1 MKRTVYVVSDQRDRD
16 CVLKVVAPLKDAD
29 FDVVHNEAVGVGD
42 SLIGTATRHLSGG
55 APVVLCATRYAV
67 AFKWARKIVEA
78 AHAIDDSK
86 VFVVEMVPGLDLE
99 RFSLGTVHARHYE
112 DPSLESLIAALDAH
126 FPKEVAPSDLAQPQ
140 DAVDYMDQT
149 TSSTTP
155 SIEALAEFRGQL
167 RQDIAAAY
175 PKTLSAAEFLRFTS
189 LVREDRLTRVGV
201 LIVGENPV
209 QFMPSAVIECCEYH
223 GTDRTAASAKTAIL
237 GNLPHQIVQTN
248 KYIADRVQRG
258 EAPTSHGPYAE
269 PVYAFPMIAVRE
281 IIANAVAHRDYSAGN
296 LCIHVRLFTDRIEI
310 SNPGTWT
317 GRNTDSNEVLPI
329 SRLAGESSRR
339 NFRLASMLTW
349 IRLVEGEGKGI
360 LAVVADCEKSGTPLP
375 TVRESDGIITVTVFP
390 CPTQE
395 FGAGQRNTVT
405 TANHHGVDSLP
416 AQAAVVDAAPGVV
429 NLPVQASLFVGREAE
444 FELLREVLN
453 GSGEG
458 TAVVHGLGGVGK
470 SALAATY
477 AARCVGEA
485 NPVWWITADS
495 PESVSRGLAQLAMAL
510 LPGRTSLLSLQ
521 AQAEWATAWLAS
533 HEGWLLVLDNVE
545 DTADI
550 MPLLARLSSGRVIV
564 TSRRATGWH
573 QLSPALRL
581 DVLDPAH
588 AIELLERVAGPPTGI
603 DWRRGAERLCAE
615 LGRLPLAIEQA
626 GAYIREGALSPDE
639 YLALLHRWPDQLLDQ
654 VVEGTD
660 PARSI
665 GRIWRL
671 TLDRLSDSPLPGDL
685 LRMLSW
691 YGPDS
696 IPLVLLEGRAE
707 PPRVRAAV
715 RRLAAYNMISM
726 DDSVSVS
733 VHPLV
738 QALARTPDVSD
749 RHRQFADVHA
759 AQGEAVAAL
768 CEAIPEGWDDPAT
781 WPTWRRL
788 MPHLAALIDHTPPER
803 DSTVLLSLV
812 SDAGQFLRNQGS
824 VGTAVA
830 YAERVL
836 TGAERLYGA
845 GSPHTLAARNDLA
858 GAHRAAGNFKW
869 AIALLEATLAD
880 YERFLGR
887 DHPDALAARSNL
899 AGAYAAVGGVRRA
912 IPLYEEVVADRTRI
926 LGESHPGTLASRNNL
941 AGAYQDSGDLDRAVP
956 LLESTLADYERVLG
970 QDHPD
975 TLIALGNLARAYEA
989 QGDVTRAIE
998 FYQQALDTRRRVLGA
1013 DHPDT
1018 LAVLNNL
1025 AVVHQTRGEF
1035 VRAIELHEQALQSR
1049 LRVLGPDHPATM
1061 ASLNN
1066 LARARAEDGDPAQAV
1081 PLYETSLIDHERVL
1095 GPDHPDTM
1103 AVRSNLAGAYRA
1115 IGNMTRALPLYRQ
1128 TLLDSIR
1135 VLGSDHPLSQTIRRL
1150 TPPELGPMLLAE
1162 RVITHWATN
1171 TATTEKASLVR
1182 LLERA
1187 LPDEEPVRALKQG
1200 ALSGSL
1206 STGTRLQVVE
1216 TLTTAIEVDPGFAQ
1230 ELARVL
1236 SALER
1241 AEGSVTV
1248 SASGERSIAAGGNI
1262 GVAVTG
1268 DSNFSHRE

>member
-1 MKRTVYVVSDQRDRD
+1 MKRTIYVVSDRRDRD
-16 CVLKVVAPLKDAD
+16 CVLDVVTPLKEAN

-55 APVVLCATRYAV
+55 VPVVLCATVYAV

-86 VFVVEMVPGLDLE
+86 VFVVEMVPGLDLD

-112 DPSLESLIAALDAH
+112 DPSLQDLISALEAH
-126 FPKEVAPSDLAQPQ
+126 FPKESDQPNPAQPQ
-140 DAVDYMDQT
+140 DALDYMDQT
-149 TSSTTP
+149 MPSTTP

-175 PKTLSAAEFLRFTS
+175 PESLSAGDFLRRTS
-189 LVREDRLTRVGV
+189 LVRENRLTRVGV

-209 QFMPSAVIECCEYH
+209 QCMPSAVIECCEYH

-237 GNLPHQIVQTN
+237 GNLPHQIVEAN

-281 IIANAVAHRDYSAGN
+281 IIANAVAHRDYSARN
-296 LCIHVRLFTDRIEI
+296 LCIHVRLFADRIEI

-317 GRNTDSNEVLPI
+317 GRNMDSEEASTI
-329 SRLAGESSRR
+329 SRLAGESLRR

-360 LAVVADCEKSGTPLP
+360 LAVVADCEKSGAPLP
-375 TVRESDGIITVTVFP
+375 TVKESDGIITVTVFP
-390 CPTQE
+390 CPTPE
-395 FGAGQRNTVT
+395 LGAGQGNGHVVVQ
-405 TANHHGVDSLP
+405 APP

-429 NLPVQASLFVGREAE
+429 NLPVRASLFVGRVAE

-453 GSGEG
+453 GSDKG

-495 PESVSRGLAQLAMAL
+495 PESVSRGLAQLALAL
-510 LPGRTSLLSLQ
+510 LPGRTSLLALQ

-533 HEGWLLVLDNVE
+533 HEGWLLILDNVE

-550 MPLLARLSSGRVIV
+550 MPLLARLPSGRVIV
-564 TSRRATGWH
+564 TSRRATGWD
-573 QLSPALRL
+573 QLSLLTLRL
-581 DVLDPAH
+581 DVLEPGQ
-588 AIELLERVAGPPTGI
+588 AIELLERVAGPPLGN
-603 DWRRGAERLCAE
+603 DWLEGAERLCAE
-615 LGRLPLAIEQA
+615 LGHLPLAIEQA
-626 GAYIREGALSPDE
+626 GAYIREGVLSPDE
-639 YLALLHRWPDQLLDQ
+639 YLALLHQWPDQLLDQ

-665 GRIWRL
+665 GRIWQL
-671 TLDRLSDSPLPGDL
+671 TLDRLSESPLPGDL

-691 YGPDS
+691 YGSDS
-696 IPLVLLEGRAE
+696 IPLALLEGRAE
-707 PPRVRAAV
+707 SPRVRAAI
-715 RRLAAYNMISM
+715 RRLAAYNMISL
-726 DDSVSVS
+726 DDSASIS

-738 QALARTPDVSD
+738 QALARTPDISD

-759 AQGEAVAAL
+759 AQGEAVRAL
-768 CEAIPEGWDDPAT
+768 REAIPEGWDDPAT

-788 MPHLAALIDHTPPER
+788 MPHLTALVDHTPLER
-803 DSTVLLSLV
+803 DSAVMLSLI

-824 VGTAVA
+824 VATAVA

-836 TGAERLYGA
+836 AGAERVYGP

-858 GAHRAAGNFKW
+858 GAHRAAGNFKR
-869 AIALLEATLAD
+869 AIPLLEATLAD
-880 YERFLGR
+880 YERFLSR

-899 AGAYAAVGGVRRA
+899 AGAYAAVGGLRRA
-912 IPLYEEVVADRTRI
+912 VPLYEQVVADRARI

-941 AGAYQDSGDLDRAVP
+941 AGAYQDSGDLRRAVP

-970 QDHPD
+970 RDHPD
-975 TLIALGNLARAYEA
+975 TLVALGNLARAYEA
-989 QGDVTRAIE
+989 QGDITRAIE
-998 FYQQALDTRRRVLGA
+998 FYQQALDTRSRVLGT

-1035 VRAIELHEQALQSR
+1035 GRAIEFHERALQSR

-1066 LARARAEDGDPAQAV
+1066 LARARAEDDDLPQAV

-1115 IGNMTRALPLYRQ
+1115 LGNMTSAIPLYRQ
-1128 TLLDSIR
+1128 AFLDSIR

-1150 TPPELGPMLLAE
+1150 MPPELRPMLLAE
-1162 RVITHWATN
+1162 RVITHWAT
-1171 TATTEKASLVR
+1171 TDTSATEKASLVR
-1182 LLERA
+1182 LLERT
-1187 LPDEEPVRALKQG
+1187 LPDEEPVRMLKEG
-1200 ALSGSL
+1200 AVSGSL
-1206 STGTRLQVVE
+1206 STHARLQVVDA
-1216 TLTTAIEVDPGFAQ
+1216 LTAAIEADAGFAR
-1230 ELARVL
+1230 ELVRVL
-1236 SALER
+1236 DEPGSAP
-1241 AEGSVTV
+1241 GSVTV
-1248 SASGERSIAAGGNI
+1248 FASGERSIAAGGNI

-1268 DSNFSHRE
+1268 DSNFSRRE